1 MGGVWIFSGTTQLTW
16 IVFVVKKVR
25 TKLCLLPQISGVEVA
40 PCLLPKISGVEV
52 TPFITSVESSE
63 QFWRTCEPWWREMQC
78 NDTSW
83 LKTKDQNEG
92 WYQTRKSQGD
102 RNWEGG
108 SQEGRYRVVEPRFIT
123 QTLNDNKVLA
133 TQNSAKERS
142 AYNLASP
149 GALTCGHCCGWR
161 CLLWSLCVTKETLY
175 WMLLQMLVW
184 LLNVYSWAEPIA
196 AKAPT
201 CVCVFPNH
209 YCL

>member
-1 MGGVWIFSGTTQLTW
+1 M
-16 IVFVVKKVR
+16 KKLR

-40 PCLLPKISGVEV
+40 PCLLAKISGVEV
-52 TPFITSVESSE
+52 TPSVTSVESSE
-63 QFWRTCEPWWREMQC
+63 QFWRKIRQIWRTCEPWWREMQC

-161 CLLWSLCVTKETLY
+161 CLLWSLCVTKRLY
-175 WMLLQMLVW
+175 TGCCFRCWCDCWMFILELSQLQLK
-184 LLNVYSWAEPIA
+184 LQLEFVYFPIII
-196 AKAPT
+196 
-201 CVCVFPNH
+201 VFN
-209 YCL
+209 